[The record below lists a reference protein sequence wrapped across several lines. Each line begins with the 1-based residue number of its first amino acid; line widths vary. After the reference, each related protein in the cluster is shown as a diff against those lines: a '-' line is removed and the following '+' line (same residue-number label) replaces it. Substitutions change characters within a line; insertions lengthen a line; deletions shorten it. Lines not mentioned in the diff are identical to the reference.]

1 MFEALLNLMSRALEG
16 LNSLPWGIHAVVAMG
31 MVAGLVLW
39 LAGRRVL
46 KPLLITVAAIL
57 GGLLGGL
64 VVPSTS
70 WGASLT
76 VWHGVGIGLV
86 AGLIIGLLLYRS
98 AMAVSVG
105 VVMGAALPLI
115 AAAALQF
122 YPIAGGASSTP
133 AAAATETDDGWERF
147 DGHSW
152 VRAEPT
158 HASPGSSASDVP
170 ATPASLDGFR
180 VMAANWLDDGNI
192 TATLAQL
199 DGPKSA
205 AKQVEEDVEN
215 VKVPANLQPA
225 ADRISAAW
233 ATATSEVRTQWA
245 ALPRPHQAV
254 VGLAAIV
261 GLAGGVVLGLA
272 MPTWA
277 AGAVT
282 SLFGAA
288 IWIPCLVWLSN
299 AFSAPWRGQFDR
311 TPAAW
316 LAIWAVVA
324 FIGMLVQ
331 WSGVLGGKKAKAKP
345 AAPAA
350 A

>member
-1 MFEALLNLMSRALEG
+1 
-16 LNSLPWGIHAVVAMG
+16 
-31 MVAGLVLW
+31 
-39 LAGRRVL
+39 
-46 KPLLITVAAIL
+46 
-57 GGLLGGL
+57 
-64 VVPSTS
+64 
-70 WGASLT
+70 
-76 VWHGVGIGLV
+76 
-86 AGLIIGLLLYRS
+86 
-98 AMAVSVG
+98 
-105 VVMGAALPLI
+105 
-115 AAAALQF
+115 
-122 YPIAGGASSTP
+122 
-133 AAAATETDDGWERF
+133 
-147 DGHSW
+147 
-152 VRAEPT
+152 
-158 HASPGSSASDVP
+158 
-170 ATPASLDGFR
+170 
-180 VMAANWLDDGNI
+180 MAANWLDDGHI

-205 AKQVEEDVEN
+205 AKQIEEDVGD

-233 ATATSEVRTQWA
+233 TTATDEVRTQWA

-299 AFSAPWRGQFDR
+299 AFGAPWRGQFDR

-324 FIGMLVQ
+324 FIGMLAQ
-331 WSGVLGGKKAKAKP
+331 WSGVLGGKKAKAKA

-350 A
+350 GREYGHEQGCRAGTHETLDARPVPMDGVQVRSPRIPSPRPGVRRARFGFVRRMFDARRPAWREHLAFRQPPTQA